1 MRVRAGVLAIGV
13 LAGCAAM
20 AGAATDAATAPVSRL
35 RAFDGCPEFRAYVAR
50 QALPLVGPY
59 GLDGTFAGARVG
71 PLPPSAVGDT
81 VGRTAADAFSGTNVQ
96 EEGVDEPDLVKTNG
110 RHAFVVI
117 GDRVRAV
124 DVRARPRLVGTLR
137 LARGGSNEL
146 LLHGDRLLVLSR
158 VAMLPDARRPGGDPR
173 AVRPDAIGR
182 HRGRRRRPGA
192 HARPPDARARGNP
205 PRRSA
210 RRPLRADRPLRV
222 AGNRTEVRAARRHR
236 RRRRRRGSR
245 RGTPRSSATP
255 TRGAGSRRTP
265 CGRRAA
271 RRQPPARSSSA
282 ATSGGRRRSQ
292 ASGSSRC

>member
-20 AGAATDAATAPVSRL
+20 TGAATDAATAPVSRL
-35 RAFDGCPEFRAYVAR
+35 RAFDGCPEFRAYVVR

-71 PLPPSAVGDT
+71 PMPPSAVGDT
-81 VGRTAADAFSGTNVQ
+81 AGKTAADAFSGTNVQ
-96 EEGVDEPDLVKTNG
+96 EEGVDEPDLMKTNG

-137 LARGGSNEL
+137 LARGGTNEL

-158 VAMLPDARRPGGDPR
+158 VAMLPVPDGPAGIRAPFVPMRSVVTEVDVGDPAR
-173 AVRPDAIGR
+173 
-182 HRGRRRRPGA
+182 
-192 HARPPDARARGNP
+192 HARPRDARAGGNP

-210 RRPLRADRPLRV
+210 RRPLGADRPLRL
-222 AGNRTEVRAARRHR
+222 AGNRTEVRAPGRHR
-236 RRRRRRGSR
+236 RRRRPRGSR
-245 RGTPRSSATP
+245 RGTPRSSELP
-255 TRGAGSRRTP
+255 TRVAGSRRTP

-282 ATSGGRRRSQ
+282 ATSGGRRALR
-292 ASGSSRC
+292 ASGS